1 MNIKGVFPVNAKKV
15 PAVGTGVDW
24 REYCGTVG
32 TKMYGIAVRDGA
44 VIFDLDLYKGVTRES
59 VESTVG
65 CKLPWEDAHIQ
76 DTVNG
81 GQHYAFGVPLG
92 LNIPNTT
99 DTLDTV
105 GFDVRS
111 AGKGYI
117 ATGEG
122 YTDHSML
129 GVLQTMLEVDLL
141 PPLPQAAI
149 DALCYDNNDFFG
161 DDSDDSLELAL
172 ASTPLDLS
180 DEDIKYFLGRL
191 NSDHAGDQD
200 TWLMVGMGIS
210 HQFNNGEDGWV
221 HFDKFSR
228 LSMDKYNE
236 RENRKRWESFAKG
249 QRIKPVTFASIIKL
263 VGGYPAIAQERCNS
277 LSDRIKESLTLEELE
292 KVVVDVANTKL
303 DTINSTVITK
313 VLVKQF
319 GQITGEKFT
328 PAQVE
333 KIVKGKRKRASGDF
347 VDNYVFITQ
356 SGEYMDRE
364 TKTVM
369 GPRAFDVKHD
379 RETPTSREGEA
390 QRATQYVNNI
400 IECVHSGMYAPTFGD
415 IFQYDGV
422 DYFNTYRPNDLVPVE
437 GDSGVIDAIEN
448 HIKHLLT
455 DEREREIMTS
465 YLAHNVQFPGKKIH
479 WAMILQGV
487 EGDGKSFFAEMMK
500 YMLGQTN
507 CKSIGAEVLEEKFT
521 SWAESNCMVFIE
533 EVKMDNY
540 RKYEVLNKLKPYI
553 TNPTVS
559 IRKMQTDVYE
569 TINTTNYFALTNFK
583 DALPIGDNDR
593 RYCVLFSQWQSRDK
607 LVAWS
612 EANPNYYAELYKIMR
627 DNTGEILNWLAN
639 YKIPKWFLDAGVAPI
654 TRAKEMMVE
663 MSKSD
668 DLMTVEDAITTHQC
682 FDINP
687 DVVNVTKL
695 VKLSTDV
702 FEDQQAV
709 RNFPK
714 TSRLRNV
721 LIDMGYHNIGRYKDK
736 EGKNALIYAKDD
748 TKKAIDFKPNANGQD
763 EEYIPF

>member
-1 MNIKGVFPVNAKKV
+1 MNIKGVLPVNAKKV
-15 PAVGTGVDW
+15 PAIDKGADW
-24 REYCGTVG
+24 REYCGPVK

-44 VIFDLDLYKGVTRES
+44 VVIDLDVYKGVTREAVNS
-59 VESTVG
+59 VLG
-65 CKLPWEDAHIQ
+65 CELPWDDAHIQ

-92 LNIPNTT
+92 LDIPNTI
-99 DTLDTV
+99 DTLETV

-129 GVLQTMLEVDLL
+129 GVVQTLLEVDLL

-149 DALCYDNNDFFG
+149 DALCYDNDDFFG
-161 DDSDDSLELAL
+161 DDSDNSLELAL

-180 DEDIKYFLGRL
+180 DEDIRYFLGKL
-191 NSDHAGDQD
+191 NEGHSSESS

-210 HQFNNGEDGWV
+210 HQFNNSEAGWA

-228 LSMDKYNE
+228 LSMDNYDE
-236 RENRKRWESFAKG
+236 RENRKRWESFAK
-249 QRIKPVTFASIIKL
+249 QQKIKPVTFASIIKL
-263 VGGYPAIAQERCNS
+263 VGGYPAIAQERSDS
-277 LSDRIKESLTLEELE
+277 LSERIASSQTIDEL
-292 KVVVDVANTKL
+292 KAVVVDVANIRM
-303 DTINSTVITK
+303 DSINSAVINK
-313 VLVKQF
+313 VLAKQF

-328 PAQVE
+328 VSQVS
-333 KIVKGKRKRASGDF
+333 KIIKSARKNEGGDYIE
-347 VDNYVFITQ
+347 NYIFLT
-356 SGEYMDRE
+356 STGEYMDRE

-379 RETPTSREGEA
+379 RETPSKDGEP
-390 QRATQYVNNI
+390 QRATQYVNNK
-400 IECVHSGMYAPTFGD
+400 IECVHGGMYAPTFD
-415 IFQYDGV
+415 NIFQYDGV
-422 DYFNTYRPNDLVPVE
+422 DYFNTYRPCDLVPVE
-437 GDSGVIDAIEN
+437 GNSGVVEAVQN

-455 DEREREIMTS
+455 DEREREILTS

-521 SWAESNCMVFIE
+521 AWAEGNCMVFIE

-559 IRKMQTDVYE
+559 VRKMQTDVYE
-569 TINTTNYFALTNFK
+569 AINTTNYFALTNFK

-593 RYCVLFSQWQSRDK
+593 RYCVIFSQWQSREK
-607 LVAWS
+607 LAAWTTL
-612 EANPNYYAELYKIMR
+612 NPSYYVDLYKIMR
-627 DNTGEILNWLAN
+627 ENTSEILHWLKS

-668 DLMTVEDAITTHQC
+668 DFLIIEDAITKHQC

-687 DVVNVTKL
+687 EVVNVTKL
-695 VKLSTDV
+695 VKLSTDM
-702 FEDQQAV
+702 FEEAQDV

-714 TSRLRNV
+714 TSRLRNI
-721 LIDMGYHNIGRYKDK
+721 LIDMGYHNIGRYKDSQ
-736 EGKNALIYAKDD
+736 GKNALIYAKDD
-748 TKKAIDFKPNANGQD
+748 TKKAVDFKSKGD
-763 EEYIPF
+763 GEDDYFPF